1 MSDDNF
7 YSEENDDFLPES
19 SAQPKQGMST
29 GVKVLLIL
37 LGIGGLCMLLCCG
50 GVYWAARNAGI
61 EWTQNKGEIKKI
73 QDEITDISIPD
84 SFVPQAAMSLKF
96 INMRMAIYVYHPQ
109 PGELYLISMGIPD
122 DGMIDMDKE
131 FRDSMQRS
139 NQNQRKLD
147 ITKDEVREFDI
158 DGEKIKF
165 NFAVGT
171 DKSGKEFNQVTGV
184 FPGKQGAA
192 FLLIQISSENYNEEE
207 IVSIIESIKIPAMP
221 PAAEKEPATEQAPPG
236 ETKPEQ
242 EKQPATDSE

>member
-84 SFVPQAAMSLKF
+84 SFVPQ
-96 INMRMAIYVYHPQ
+96 
-109 PGELYLISMGIPD
+109 
-122 DGMIDMDKE
+122 
-131 FRDSMQRS
+131 
-139 NQNQRKLD
+139 
-147 ITKDEVREFDI
+147 
-158 DGEKIKF
+158 
-165 NFAVGT
+165 
-171 DKSGKEFNQVTGV
+171 
-184 FPGKQGAA
+184 
-192 FLLIQISSENYNEEE
+192 
-207 IVSIIESIKIPAMP
+207 
-221 PAAEKEPATEQAPPG
+221 PPG
-236 ETKPEQ
+236 WNSWPIRR
-242 EKQPATDSE
+242 

>member
-1 MSDDNF
+1 MADDNF

-37 LGIGGLCMLLCCG
+37 LGVGGLCMLLCCG
-50 GVYWAARNAGI
+50 GIFWFFRNAGI
-61 EWTQNKGEIKKI
+61 QWTQNKAEIKKI
-73 QDEITDISIPD
+73 QNEITDITIPD
-84 SFVPQAAMSLKF
+84 SFEPQAAMSMKIL
-96 INMRMAIYVYHPQ
+96 NMRMAIYEYNPK
-109 PGELYLISMGIPD
+109 PGELFLISMGIAD

-147 ITKDEVREFDI
+147 IKKEEVREFDI

-171 DKSGKEFNQVTGV
+171 DKSNKEFHQVTGV

-192 FLLIQISSENYNEEE
+192 FLLIQIASENYNEEE
-207 IVSIIESIKIPAMP
+207 IVSMIESIKIPRMEP
-221 PAAEKEPATEQAPPG
+221 EAEKEPATEKEPPG
-236 ETKPEQ
+236 ETKPEI
-242 EKQPATDSE
+242 EKQSKPDSE